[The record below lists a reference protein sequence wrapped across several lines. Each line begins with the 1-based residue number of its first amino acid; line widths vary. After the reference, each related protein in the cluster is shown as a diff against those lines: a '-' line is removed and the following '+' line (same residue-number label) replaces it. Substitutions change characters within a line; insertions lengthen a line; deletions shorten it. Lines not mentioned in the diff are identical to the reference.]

1 MILSRHLSVYGLFF
15 GMCFQGGCKQR
26 PESLLN
32 EGWIGPTSVAV
43 AQAKQAIQRPS
54 GHSYRTLG
62 DIAHRSEDG
71 SGDTENQVEDLG
83 ARV

>member
-1 MILSRHLSVYGLFF
+1 MPKRNISVYALFCF

-26 PESLLN
+26 PESLLT
-32 EGWIGPTSVAV
+32 EGWIGPTSIAF
-43 AQAKQAIQRPS
+43 AQAKQASEKPS

-62 DIAHRSEDG
+62 DIAHRSEDR

-83 ARV
+83 AHV